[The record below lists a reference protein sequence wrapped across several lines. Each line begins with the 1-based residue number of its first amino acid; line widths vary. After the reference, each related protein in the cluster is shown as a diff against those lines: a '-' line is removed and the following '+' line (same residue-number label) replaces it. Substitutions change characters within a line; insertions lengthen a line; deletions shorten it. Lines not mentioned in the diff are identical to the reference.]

1 MKKRILPIL
10 VIVLLIAVAF
20 ALRSRGRLPDTPEKT
35 VTELFT
41 AASEGD
47 DRAYLRL
54 LTGEL
59 RKSLENARNQAGV
72 DAFRESLRRSA
83 AGIKGLAVT
92 RADQPSADLV
102 ALDVEIV
109 FADRNE
115 RQRMLLELQ
124 QGGWAVADIQQA
136 QMVKPPIPY
145 GTPVFEEPEAETT
158 EDAGAGPR
166 PDEATSGDSDQR
178 R

>member
-1 MKKRILPIL
+1 VKKWMLPIL
-10 VIVLLIAVAF
+10 VLVLLIVLAF
-20 ALRSRGRLPDTPEKT
+20 VLRSYDRLPDTPEKT
-35 VTELFT
+35 VTELFA

-83 AGIKGLAVT
+83 TGIKGLAVT
-92 RADQPSADLV
+92 RADETSADLV

-115 RQRMLLELQ
+115 RQRMLLEFQ
-124 QGGWAVADIQQA
+124 RGGWAVADIQQA

-145 GTPVFEEPEAETT
+145 GTPVFEEPEAETP

-166 PDEATSGDSDQR
+166 PDGAISGDSEQR

>member
-1 MKKRILPIL
+1 MKKPILPIL
-10 VIVLLIAVAF
+10 VVVLLIAA
-20 ALRSRGRLPDTPEKT
+20 ALTLRGRGRLPDTPEKA
-35 VTELFT
+35 VTEFFA

-59 RKSLENARNQAGV
+59 RDSLESVRSQSGV

-83 AGIKGLAVT
+83 TGIKGLAVT
-92 RADQPSADLV
+92 RADETGADRV

-115 RQRMLLELQ
+115 RQRMLLVLQ
-124 QGGWAVADIQQA
+124 RGGWAITDVQQA

-145 GTPVFEEPEAETT
+145 GTPVFQEPEPETPQD
-158 EDAGAGPR
+158 ERAGPG
-166 PDEATSGDSDQR
+166 PDEAISGDSDER

>member
-1 MKKRILPIL
+1 VKKQLL
-10 VIVLLIAVAF
+10 AVFVIVLLIVVAF
-20 ALRSRGRLPDTPEKT
+20 ALRSRDRLPETPEKT
-35 VTELFT
+35 VTELFA

-59 RKSLENARNQAGV
+59 RKSLEHARSQAGV
-72 DAFRESLRRSA
+72 DAFREDLRRSA
-83 AGIKGLAVT
+83 TGIKGLAVT
-92 RADQPSADLV
+92 RADETGADLV

-124 QGGWAVADIQQA
+124 RGGWAIIDIQQA
-136 QMVKPPIPY
+136 RMVKPPIPY
-145 GTPVFEEPEAETT
+145 GTPVFEEPEAETA
-158 EDAGAGPR
+158 AGSEGR
-166 PDEATSGDSDQR
+166 E
-178 R
+178 

>member
-1 MKKRILPIL
+1 MKKPILPIL
-10 VIVLLIAVAF
+10 IVVLLIAAAL
-20 ALRSRGRLPDTPEKT
+20 ALRGRGRLPDTPEKA
-35 VTELFT
+35 VTELFA

-54 LTGEL
+54 LTGGL
-59 RKSLENARNQAGV
+59 RDSLENARNQAGV

-83 AGIKGLAVT
+83 TGIKGLAVT
-92 RADQPSADLV
+92 RADETGADLV

-124 QGGWAVADIQQA
+124 RGGWAITDIQPA

-145 GTPVFEEPEAETT
+145 GTPVSQEPEAEASA
-158 EDAGAGPR
+158 E
-166 PDEATSGDSDQR
+166 SDGGG
-178 R
+178 